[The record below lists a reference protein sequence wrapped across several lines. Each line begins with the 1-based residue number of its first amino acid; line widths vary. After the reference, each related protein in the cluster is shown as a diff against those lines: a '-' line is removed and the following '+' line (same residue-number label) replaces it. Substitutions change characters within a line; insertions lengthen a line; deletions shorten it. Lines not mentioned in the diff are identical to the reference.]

1 MSEMIIREAALEDA
15 EKLLEIYGPYVT
27 DTAIT
32 FEYQAPSLSEFQER
46 MRCVQEKYPYLVA
59 EQDGN
64 IMGYVYAAPF
74 KERAAY
80 DWCVE
85 TTIYVKKDRKRAGV
99 GRRLYAAL
107 EAALALQNILNL
119 NACIGYPE
127 REDAYLTLDS
137 VRFHERLGYRMV
149 GKFLQCGYKFGRW
162 YHMVWMEKHLGIHDA
177 DPRPVRPFGEVRERM
192 DFSEF

>member
-1 MSEMIIREAALEDA
+1 MSKTVIREAIPADA
-15 EKLLEIYGPYVT
+15 EGLLEIYGPYVT

-32 FEYQAPSLSEFQER
+32 FEYEIPSLWEFRER
-46 MRCVQEKYPYLVA
+46 MNRIQQKYPYLVA
-59 EQDGN
+59 EQDGQL
-64 IMGYVYAAPF
+64 IGYAYAAPF

-85 TTIYVKKDRKRAGV
+85 TTIYVKQDEKRAGV

-127 REDAYLTLDS
+127 QEDAYLTLDS
-137 VRFHERLGYRMV
+137 VRFHQRLGYRMV

-162 YHMVWMEKHLGIHDA
+162 YHMVWMEKHLGVHDA
-177 DPRPVRPFGEVRERM
+177 APGPVRPFDEVREKLNLSG
-192 DFSEF
+192 F